1 MLQEPPD
8 DGEGWERSGAHLL
21 GRAITVAKRHAVV
34 LHADDAVVR
43 ERHAEDVRSQ
53 IFQRGCATPNR
64 PTVHDPC
71 LLPRFTRYGL
81 VEVGLLQGGAQLG
94 SKQHCQWL
102 GRDQEGRI
110 MWSTECAIRCACN
123 RGHEVVDMRVK

>member
-1 MLQEPPD
+1 MLQESPNE
-8 DGEGWERSGAHLL
+8 GEDWERTTPHLL
-21 GRAITVAKRHAVV
+21 GRAIAIAKRHAVV

-53 IFQRGCATPNR
+53 VFECGCATPNR
-64 PTVHDPC
+64 PTVDDPG
-71 LLPRFTRYGL
+71 LLPRFARYGL

-94 SKQHCQWL
+94 PKEHCQWL

-110 MWSTECAIRCACN
+110 TWST
-123 RGHEVVDMRVK
+123 